1 MFDMRLNFVLKIL
14 QAWFGQRDSLR
25 IALSSVGDVVVTTD
39 TDGNVTFLSPAAQH
53 LTGWTQADALGKALH
68 SILKVVHEDGRF
80 AAEDPAAKASRE
92 GVAVEW
98 ANHTRLTGKDG
109 AEMPVAGRAAP
120 IHDAKG
126 NVAGT
131 VLVFQNMTGRSG
143 QGRRA
148 QDPLSY
154 AERIIATIRAPFL
167 VLDESLQVK
176 MANRSFYQTFRV
188 TQDETEGVL
197 IYDLGYGQWNRPDLR
212 TLLDEVQSG
221 SQAFSDCYVKHNFPT
236 IGDRTMRL
244 NARRLEPSNSRP
256 GLILVEIED
265 ITERRQAESALHASE
280 VQYRRLFQSAK
291 DGILILDAITLKI
304 IDANRFITDLLG
316 YSQDELLGKELWQ
329 IGFFRDKSDSQAVY
343 RELQEKSYV
352 RYDHLP
358 LETKSG
364 ETAEVEFISNVYL
377 ADNRAVAQCNIRDI
391 SERSKLERTLREQT
405 EALADLHHRKDEF
418 LAMLSHELRNPLAP
432 ISNAVRL
439 LRLYKN
445 EDPIQQ
451 RARIIIERQVV
462 QLTRMVDDLMEV
474 SRITTGRIQLRSE
487 VVAMSAIV
495 EHAVET
501 TRPLMDQRR
510 QQLEVSLPQDPIWLY
525 ADADRLEQVAVNLLA
540 NAAKYTD
547 EGGHIWLSV
556 EREGDECVMR
566 LRDTGVGIAPE
577 LLPHVFDLFTQ
588 AERSLDRSRGGLGI
602 GLALVQR
609 LVEMHGG
616 CVEVHS
622 ALGEGSEFVV
632 RLPVAAQPAAPS
644 LRPPVLRGRTEGVAP
659 HGLRVLVV
667 DDNVDTADSL
677 TLLVEL
683 LDHDVRTAYD
693 GPTAL
698 EIAVEYRPNVALLDI
713 GLPGLNG
720 YEVATRIRRQA
731 GLEGIVLVAITGYGQ
746 ESDRQLAMEA
756 GFDHHLVKPVDFDRV
771 QRILA
776 TTPVDNLTSGRRVFT

>member
-1 MFDMRLNFVLKIL
+1 
-14 QAWFGQRDSLR
+14 LR
-25 IALSSVGDVVVTTD
+25 
-39 TDGNVTFLSPAAQH
+39 
-53 LTGWTQADALGKALH
+53 
-68 SILKVVHEDGRF
+68 
-80 AAEDPAAKASRE
+80 
-92 GVAVEW
+92 
-98 ANHTRLTGKDG
+98 
-109 AEMPVAGRAAP
+109 
-120 IHDAKG
+120 
-126 NVAGT
+126 
-131 VLVFQNMTGRSG
+131 
-143 QGRRA
+143 
-148 QDPLSY
+148 
-154 AERIIATIRAPFL
+154 
-167 VLDESLQVK
+167 
-176 MANRSFYQTFRV
+176 
-188 TQDETEGVL
+188 
-197 IYDLGYGQWNRPDLR
+197 
-212 TLLDEVQSG
+212 
-221 SQAFSDCYVKHNFPT
+221 
-236 IGDRTMRL
+236 
-244 NARRLEPSNSRP
+244 
-256 GLILVEIED
+256 
-265 ITERRQAESALHASE
+265 ASE

-329 IGFFRDKSDSQAVY
+329 IGFFRDKADSQAAY
-343 RELQEKSYV
+343 RELQERGYV

-358 LETKSG
+358 LETKNG

-391 SERSKLERTLREQT
+391 SERSRLERTLQEQT
-405 EALADLHHRKDEF
+405 EALANLHHRKDEF

-432 ISNAVRL
+432 ITNAVRL

-445 EDPIQQ
+445 EDPVQQ

-510 QQLEVSLPQDPIWLY
+510 QELEVSLPQDPIWLY

-547 EGGHIWLSV
+547 ESGHIWLCV

-616 CVEVHS
+616 RVEVHS

-632 RLPVAAQPAAPS
+632 RLPVAAEPAAP
-644 LRPPVLRGRTEGVAP
+644 LLKPLLLRGGTAGVAP

-693 GPTAL
+693 GLTAL
-698 EIAVEYRPNVALLDI
+698 EVAVKYRPNVALLDI

-720 YEVATRIRRQA
+720 YEVATRIRQQA
-731 GLEGIVLVAITGYGQ
+731 GLEGMVLVAITGYGQ
-746 ESDRQLAMEA
+746 ESDRQLATEA

-776 TTPVDNLTSGRRVFT
+776 TTPVDNLTSARRVFT